1 MNDDKWQM
9 ENVKNATP
17 QLEQTMPSLPIL
29 SASHLPRVIACPAS
43 HVLPHFKQEV
53 GAAAERGTNIHAFL
67 EVAFNQGRETALERF
82 APDLPG
88 IDVAREL
95 DLELLWAD
103 LKDGLAEATF
113 AFDPTSQTARL
124 LGTSL
129 SRQYDNTGEILGTAD
144 LVAHHCDTEQVVI
157 VDYKTGLI
165 PVDAATSHQLAFLA
179 LAAHRHYDT
188 EDVVARIVHI
198 REDSTFHFNER
209 VYDAELLRDF
219 AAHLG
224 ELQQVISV
232 FAKWHEMG
240 KTLPVNI
247 GEHCKYCPA
256 LASCPASAAVFE
268 NLQWA
273 TDKDSL
279 AAWDVARLNAQE
291 AGALWDRLQLIKKA
305 LDVQDAALRDYAREN
320 VLETAGGK
328 RLMLGQQTFSQIALG
343 PALEIIAEVCGQD
356 LADHLLGATNAKL
369 PKTELEAALKASG
382 LQGGELRQVLAVL
395 NHEFEKQGALVHG
408 TREVM
413 QSAEKVKSKQDE

>member
-1 MNDDKWQM
+1 MMND
-9 ENVKNATP
+9 
-17 QLEQTMPSLPIL
+17 LPIL
-29 SASHLPRVIACPAS
+29 SASHLPRVMACPAS
-43 HVLPHFKQEV
+43 HVLPHVKTEV
-53 GAAAERGTNIHAFL
+53 GAAAQRGTNIHAFL
-67 EVAFNQGRETALERF
+67 EVAFNQGRETALEQF
-82 APDLPG
+82 ALDLPG
-88 IDVAREL
+88 IAVAQAL

-103 LKDGLAEATF
+103 LRDGLAEATF
-113 AFDPTSQTARL
+113 AFDPTTQTARL

-129 SRQYDNTGEILGTAD
+129 GRQYENTGEILGTAD
-144 LVAHHCDTEQVVI
+144 FVARHCDTEQLVI

-165 PVDAATSHQLAFLA
+165 PVEAATSFQLAFLA
-179 LAAHRHYDT
+179 LAAHLHYDT
-188 EDVVARIVHI
+188 EAVVARIVQI

-209 VYDAELLRDF
+209 VYDAERLREF

-224 ELQQVISV
+224 ELQQVLAV

-256 LASCPASAAVFE
+256 LASCPASASVFQ

-273 TDKDSL
+273 TDKDSIETWNL
-279 AAWDVARLNAQE
+279 ARLTAPE
-291 AGALWDRLQLIKKA
+291 AGALWDRLQLVKKA
-305 LDVQDAALRDYAREN
+305 LEVQDAALRDYARDN

-328 RLMLGQQTFSQIALG
+328 RLRLGQQTFSQIALA
-343 PALEIIAEVCGQD
+343 PALEIIAQVCGQD

-395 NHEFEKQGALVHG
+395 NHEFETQGALVFS

-413 QSAEKVKSKQDE
+413 QPAEKVQLKQAGEA

>member
-1 MNDDKWQM
+1 
-9 ENVKNATP
+9 
-17 QLEQTMPSLPIL
+17 MPSLPIL
-29 SASHLPRVIACPAS
+29 SASYLPRVMACPAS
-43 HVLPHFKQEV
+43 HVLPQFKQEV
-53 GAAAERGTNIHAFL
+53 SAAAARGTNIHAFL
-67 EVAFNQGRETALERF
+67 EVAFNQGRETALEQF

-88 IDVAREL
+88 IDVARAL

-103 LKDGLAEATF
+103 LRDGLAEATF
-113 AFDPTSQTARL
+113 AFDPVTQTARL

-129 SRQYDNTGEILGTAD
+129 GRQYENTGEILGTAD
-144 LVAHHCDTEQVVI
+144 FVARHADTRQLVI

-165 PVDAATSHQLAFLA
+165 PVDAATSYQLAFLA
-179 LAAHRHYDT
+179 LAAQLHYDT
-188 EDVVARIVHI
+188 EEVIARIVQI
-198 REDSTFHFNER
+198 REDATFHFNER
-209 VYDAELLRDF
+209 VYSAELLREF
-219 AAHLG
+219 AGHLH

-240 KTLPVNI
+240 KTLPVTI

-256 LASCPASAAVFE
+256 LASCPASASVFQ

-328 RLMLGQQTFSQIALG
+328 QLMLGQQLYSQIALA
-343 PALEIIAEVCGQD
+343 PALEIIANVCGQD

-395 NHEFEKQGALVHG
+395 NHEFEKQGALIYG
-408 TREVM
+408 TREVI
-413 QSAEKVKSKQDE
+413 QPAEKVRLKLTTE